1 MNLSPRFGCI
11 VNQLVSGEVKA
22 EAVCSSSGRAG
33 GKIVDLSSGE
43 EEWGLRNILH
53 FDRVMQPEDTE
64 GPARLK
70 PVWHQ
75 FKTPLCHKN
84 QTTHQR
90 FESFHSVAVDT
101 GLLPWWCYYRQLQF
115 DRQMKS
121 VKQQKYFINNFR
133 ERKRNG
139 AASLQGW
146 ASPAQVYFTYLRFFF
161 SFWGMK

>member
-1 MNLSPRFGCI
+1 MRSEPWLFN
-11 VNQLVSGEVKA
+11 
-22 EAVCSSSGRAG
+22 
-33 GKIVDLSSGE
+33 
-43 EEWGLRNILH
+43 RNIFH

-121 VKQQKYFINNFR
+121 VKQQNYFINNFR

-139 AASLQGW
+139 AESLQGW
-146 ASPAQVYFTYLRFFF
+146 ASPAQVYFTYLSFFF
-161 SFWGMK
+161 LFGVWNRSVFLHLNLRQSWFSSALKLGRGFLLQGRKWK